1 MAELSSSVAIG
12 FFLVLFAGYCYYKF
26 TKNGNLSAGI
36 TFLFF
41 LVLLIGEYFI
51 NLAMSKDVCGFDQ
64 DKTALWATVLPWFFV
79 LGALKAALVV
89 FPGWLSPFSNTFG
102 YIFVS
107 VVTDLKDVFNNILTP
122 QFDLA
127 PKPAGIAG
135 AKQTGGAGGG
145 GVDNQIGGGDN
156 TGGSSGGVDNQ
167 IGGGAENSAD
177 IPKDDVAN
185 KRDIGRALEQIY
197 TDQSILLNELN
208 LDNLDRF
215 WDSFKESRLLRP
227 SAKVE
232 DLDKIRKFLLMKN
245 IVGEFVWLVLCG
257 LLVVSISYNYILNIG
272 CSFTPEQQKIRAQ
285 VLKEKQDTAN
295 AMAEKEK
302 NKVMTITS

>member
-64 DKTALWATVLPWFFV
+64 DKTALWATVLPWFLV
-79 LGALKAALVV
+79 LGVLKAALVV

-107 VVTDLKDVFNNILTP
+107 VATDLKDVFNNILTP
-122 QFDLA
+122 QFDLE
-127 PKPAGIAG
+127 PKPAGSSG
-135 AKQTGGAGGG
+135 KQTGG
-145 GVDNQIGGGDN
+145 
-156 TGGSSGGVDNQ
+156 
-167 IGGGAENSAD
+167 GGGAESSAD

-215 WDSFKESRLLRP
+215 WDSFKESKLLRP
-227 SAKVE
+227 SAKIE

-285 VLKEKQDTAN
+285 ALKEKQATMA
-295 AMAEKEK
+295 AEAEKKK
-302 NKVMTITS
+302 NNVMTITS

>member
-1 MAELSSSVAIG
+1 MAELSSSVAIF
-12 FFLVLFAGYCYYKF
+12 FFLAVFGAYSYYKY
-26 TKNGNLSAGI
+26 TKNGVLSGGI

-41 LVLLIGEYFI
+41 LVLIIGEYFI
-51 NLAMSKDVCGFDQ
+51 NLAMSKDICGFDQ
-64 DKTALWATVLPWFFV
+64 EKTALIATILPWFLV
-79 LGALKAALVV
+79 LGVLKAALIV
-89 FPGWLSPFSNTFG
+89 FPGWLTPFSNTFG

-127 PKPAGIAG
+127 PESQKGTGAG
-135 AKQTGGAGGG
+135 QSGGA
-145 GVDNQIGGGDN
+145 GDN
-156 TGGSSGGVDNQ
+156 TGSLQD
-167 IGGGAENSAD
+167 SAD
-177 IPKDDVAN
+177 IPADEIKN

-215 WDSFKESRLLRP
+215 WDSFKESRLIRP
-227 SAKVE
+227 SAKVD
-232 DLDKIRKFLLMKN
+232 DLEKIRTFLIMKS

-257 LLVVSISYNYILNIG
+257 LLVVSISYNYILNMG

-285 VLKEKQDTAN
+285 ALKEKQEEAKKKADA
-295 AMAEKEK
+295 EK

>member
-1 MAELSSSVAIG
+1 MAELSSTVAIG
-12 FFLVLFAGYCYYKF
+12 FFLVVFAAYSYYKF
-26 TKNGNLSAGI
+26 TKNGILSGGI

-51 NLAMSKDVCGFDQ
+51 NLAMSKDICGFDQ
-64 DKTALWATVLPWFFV
+64 GKTALWATVLPWFIV

-107 VVTDLKDVFNNILTP
+107 VATDLKDVFNNILTP
-122 QFDLA
+122 QFDLD
-127 PKPAGIAG
+127 PKSAVSSSG
-135 AKQTGGAGGG
+135 KQTGGGGG
-145 GVDNQIGGGDN
+145 GGGE
-156 TGGSSGGVDNQ
+156 S
-167 IGGGAENSAD
+167 SAD
-177 IPKDDVAN
+177 IPKDEIAN

-215 WDSFKESRLLRP
+215 WDSFKESRLIRA

-232 DLDKIRKFLLMKN
+232 DLDKIRKFLMMKN

-285 VLKEKQDTAN
+285 VLKEKQDAAN
-295 AMAEKEK
+295 AAAEKQK
-302 NKVMTITS
+302 NTVMTISS

>member
-1 MAELSSSVAIG
+1 MAELSSSVAIF
-12 FFLVLFAGYCYYKF
+12 FFLAVFGAYSYYKY
-26 TKNGNLSAGI
+26 TKNGVLSGGI

-51 NLAMSKDVCGFDQ
+51 NLAMSKDICGFDQ
-64 DKTALWATVLPWFFV
+64 EKTALIATVLPWFLV

-89 FPGWLSPFSNTFG
+89 FPGWLTPFSNTFG
-102 YIFVS
+102 YMFVAAR
-107 VVTDLKDVFNNILTP
+107 TDLKDVFNNILTP

-127 PKPAGIAG
+127 PASGEAQK
-135 AKQTGGAGGG
+135 
-145 GVDNQIGGGDN
+145 GGGD
-156 TGGSSGGVDNQ
+156 
-167 IGGGAENSAD
+167 GASDSAD
-177 IPKDDVAN
+177 IPKDDIKN

-215 WDSFKESRLLRP
+215 WDSFKESRLIRP

-232 DLDKIRKFLLMKN
+232 DLEKIRKFLMMKT
-245 IVGEFVWLVLCG
+245 IVGEFIWLVLCG
-257 LLVVSISYNYILNIG
+257 LLVVSISYNYLLNMG

-285 VLKEKQDTAN
+285 VLKEKQDA
-295 AMAEKEK
+295 AKKMEEEEKR
-302 NKVMTITS
+302 KVMTITG

>member
-1 MAELSSSVAIG
+1 MAELSSTVAIG
-12 FFLVLFAGYCYYKF
+12 FFLVIFAAYSYYKF
-26 TKNGNLSAGI
+26 TKNGVLSAGV
-36 TFLFF
+36 TFVFF

-51 NLAMSKDVCGFDQ
+51 NLAMSKDICGFDQ
-64 DKTALWATVLPWFFV
+64 TKTALWATVLPWFFV

-107 VVTDLKDVFNNILTP
+107 VATDLKDVFNNILTP
-122 QFDLA
+122 QFDLD
-127 PKPAGIAG
+127 PKSAVSKP
-135 AKQTGGAGGG
+135 QTGGGS
-145 GVDNQIGGGDN
+145 D
-156 TGGSSGGVDNQ
+156 GGSS
-167 IGGGAENSAD
+167 STD

-215 WDSFKESRLLRP
+215 WDSFKESRLIRP

-232 DLDKIRKFLLMKN
+232 ELDKIRSFLRMKD
-245 IVGEFVWLVLCG
+245 IVGEFVWLVLSG

-285 VLKEKQDTAN
+285 VLKEKQDA
-295 AMAEKEK
+295 AAAAAEKEK
-302 NKVMTITS
+302 NNVMTITS